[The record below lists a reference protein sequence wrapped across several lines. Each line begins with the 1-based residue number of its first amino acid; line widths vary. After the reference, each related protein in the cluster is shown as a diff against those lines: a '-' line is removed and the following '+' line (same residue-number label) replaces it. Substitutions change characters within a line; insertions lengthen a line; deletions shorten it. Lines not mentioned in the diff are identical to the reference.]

1 MYASGSS
8 STLKWTSNKKIIK
21 TMKNPLTLNKKSF
34 LFERLVL
41 LLCSNVILS
50 RSLLKVFL
58 KCDSLLCRSAGSLG
72 KYWVPVLVFG
82 FDLEPNRYVH
92 SFPLNLCCWL
102 KCKMI
107 CKFVL
112 PKNKSFL
119 SISFF
124 FTISP
129 GITKCLKPW
138 INVKH
143 CYT

>member
-1 MYASGSS
+1 
-8 STLKWTSNKKIIK
+8 
-21 TMKNPLTLNKKSF
+21 MKNPLTLKKKSF
-34 LFERLVL
+34 LFERLV

-112 PKNKSFL
+112 PKISLFL
-119 SISFF
+119 VFHFF
-124 FTISP
+124 HYFPRNNEVFKTLNQCKALLYLVYRYQLQ
-129 GITKCLKPW
+129 TL
-138 INVKH
+138 
-143 CYT
+143 

>member
-1 MYASGSS
+1 M
-8 STLKWTSNKKIIK
+8 SNKKIRNNEKSINFKKK
-21 TMKNPLTLNKKSF
+21 TF

-41 LLCSNVILS
+41 LSSNVILS

-72 KYWVPVLVFG
+72 KYWVFVLEFG

-124 FTISP
+124 FHYFP
-129 GITKCLKPW
+129 RNNEVLKTL
-138 INVKH
+138 NQCKALLYLV
-143 CYT
+143 YRYQLQTL